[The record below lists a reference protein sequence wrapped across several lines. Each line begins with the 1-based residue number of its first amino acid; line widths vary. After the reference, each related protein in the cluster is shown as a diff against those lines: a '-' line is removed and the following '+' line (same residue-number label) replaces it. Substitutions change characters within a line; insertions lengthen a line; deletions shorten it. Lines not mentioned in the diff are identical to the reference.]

1 MKSIT
6 FEEHYVIE
14 DIQKETMNAISADP
28 KGVPMKVMLEG
39 FEKKTGFTNADEL
52 SHHDER
58 IQFMNNQDVQIQVL
72 SYGNGSPSNL
82 VGQKAIELCQKANDQ
97 LANYIAQYPN
107 CFVGFATLPIN
118 EPEVIAMRIRTL
130 HQ

>member
-39 FEKKTGFTNADEL
+39 LEKKRRVLQMPTNY
-52 SHHDER
+52 H
-58 IQFMNNQDVQIQVL
+58 IMMNV
-72 SYGNGSPSNL
+72 SNL
-82 VGQKAIELCQKANDQ
+82 
-97 LANYIAQYPN
+97 
-107 CFVGFATLPIN
+107 
-118 EPEVIAMRIRTL
+118 
-130 HQ
+130 

>member
-1 MKSIT
+1 M

-39 FEKKTGFTNADEL
+39 LEKKTGFTNANEL

-58 IQFMNNQDVQIQVL
+58 IQFMNNQDVQIK
-72 SYGNGSPSNL
+72 SYL
-82 VGQKAIELCQKANDQ
+82 MEMDL
-97 LANYIAQYPN
+97 LQY
-107 CFVGFATLPIN
+107 
-118 EPEVIAMRIRTL
+118 
-130 HQ
+130 

>member
-1 MKSIT
+1 
-6 FEEHYVIE
+6 
-14 DIQKETMNAISADP
+14 MNAISADP

-39 FEKKTGFTNADEL
+39 LEKKTGFTNADEL

-82 VGQKAIELCQKANDQ
+82 VGQKPLNYVKSQRSIGKLYCTISQSFCRLCNFTYQ
-97 LANYIAQYPN
+97 
-107 CFVGFATLPIN
+107 
-118 EPEVIAMRIRTL
+118 
-130 HQ
+130 

>member
-39 FEKKTGFTNADEL
+39 LEKKTGFTNADEL

-58 IQFMNNQDVQIQVL
+58 IQFMNNQAFKFKSYLMEMVL
-72 SYGNGSPSNL
+72 LQFGWSES
-82 VGQKAIELCQKANDQ
+82 
-97 LANYIAQYPN
+97 
-107 CFVGFATLPIN
+107 
-118 EPEVIAMRIRTL
+118 
-130 HQ
+130 H

>member
-39 FEKKTGFTNADEL
+39 LEKKDRFYKCR
-52 SHHDER
+52 R
-58 IQFMNNQDVQIQVL
+58 IIT
-72 SYGNGSPSNL
+72 S
-82 VGQKAIELCQKANDQ
+82 
-97 LANYIAQYPN
+97 
-107 CFVGFATLPIN
+107 
-118 EPEVIAMRIRTL
+118 
-130 HQ
+130 

>member
-39 FEKKTGFTNADEL
+39 LEKKTGFTNADEL
-52 SHHDER
+52 SH
-58 IQFMNNQDVQIQVL
+58 
-72 SYGNGSPSNL
+72 
-82 VGQKAIELCQKANDQ
+82 
-97 LANYIAQYPN
+97 
-107 CFVGFATLPIN
+107 
-118 EPEVIAMRIRTL
+118 
-130 HQ
+130 

>member
-28 KGVPMKVMLEG
+28 KGVPMKIMLEG
-39 FEKKTGFTNADEL
+39 LEKKTGFTNADEL

-58 IQFMNNQDVQIQVL
+58 IQFMNNQ
-72 SYGNGSPSNL
+72 GRSNSSL
-82 VGQKAIELCQKANDQ
+82 ILWKWVSFKFGWSES
-97 LANYIAQYPN
+97 
-107 CFVGFATLPIN
+107 
-118 EPEVIAMRIRTL
+118 
-130 HQ
+130 H

>member
-28 KGVPMKVMLEG
+28 RGVPMKVMLEG
-39 FEKKTGFTNADEL
+39 LEKKTGFTNADEL

-72 SYGNGSPSNL
+72 ILWKWVSFKFSWS
-82 VGQKAIELCQKANDQ
+82 ES
-97 LANYIAQYPN
+97 
-107 CFVGFATLPIN
+107 
-118 EPEVIAMRIRTL
+118 
-130 HQ
+130 H

>member
-39 FEKKTGFTNADEL
+39 LEKKTGFTNAV
-52 SHHDER
+52 SK
-58 IQFMNNQDVQIQVL
+58 
-72 SYGNGSPSNL
+72 SNL
-82 VGQKAIELCQKANDQ
+82 
-97 LANYIAQYPN
+97 
-107 CFVGFATLPIN
+107 
-118 EPEVIAMRIRTL
+118 
-130 HQ
+130 